1 MSFEVDIRSRSTA
14 LLVTAETRDQVRA
27 LQGEAIRRARPVLDA
42 YFELWRDLPG
52 FGDVLREHGAGLA
65 EAQSEHFAAALSG
78 EMDAAYVERLGNI
91 VAKERKLGLGARVHL
106 GSAAHV
112 ALALFEEIGRR
123 HRWSGP
129 AASRHCGAILQY
141 MILDCLNA
149 LHLENQQLESSVADR
164 QSAIGDA
171 LASFGEAATHVRAAM
186 TQASGA
192 LSHTSAQAT
201 GAIEAALEAAARTG
215 EAADCGSENLVSTA
229 VASAQLV
236 GAIEEV
242 DRLANQSLD
251 AVRETTSSIG
261 SLRDEIG
268 GLEHAALAIGSV
280 VTMIAGIASQTNL
293 LALNATIEAAR
304 AGEAGRGF
312 SVVAAEVK
320 SLANQ
325 TAEATRDITR
335 QVAAIQ
341 AAAQRSGEQLGRIVQ
356 VIGRVEEISSASAAA
371 TSEQASAT
379 ASIAEQ
385 ARSASD
391 AVTTIKE
398 ATEGVRTRM
407 RDLAA
412 AVGGI
417 DADSRRLSTHG
428 EFFHAELDRLSARLT
443 AV

>member
-1 MSFEVDIRSRSTA
+1 MSFEVDIRSRATA
-14 LLVTAETRDQVRA
+14 MRVTAETREQVRA
-27 LQGEAIRRARPVLDA
+27 LQGEAVRRARPVLDA
-42 YFELWRDLPG
+42 YYENWRDLPR
-52 FGDVLREHGAGLA
+52 FGELLREHGAGLA
-65 EAQSEHFAAALSG
+65 EAQSEHFAATMSG
-78 EMDAAYVERLGNI
+78 EMDAAYVQRLSEL
-91 VAKERKLGLGARVHL
+91 VAKERTLGLGARIHL

-112 ALALFEEIGRR
+112 ALALFEEVGRR

-129 AASRHCGAILQY
+129 AASRHCGALLQY
-141 MILDCLNA
+141 LILDCLNA
-149 LHLENQQLESSVADR
+149 LHLENEQRESSFVHR
-164 QSAIGDA
+164 RTAIGDA

-192 LSHTSAQAT
+192 LTRTSAQTAD
-201 GAIEAALEAAARTG
+201 AIEAALEAAARTG
-215 EAADCGSENLVSTA
+215 EAAECGSENLVSTA

-242 DRLANQSLD
+242 DRLANQSLE

-261 SLRDEIG
+261 SLRAEIG
-268 GLEHAALAIGSV
+268 ELERAALAIGSV

-325 TAEATRDITR
+325 TADATRDITM

-341 AAAQRSGEQLGRIVQ
+341 AAAQRSAEQLGHIVQ

-379 ASIAEQ
+379 ASIADQ

-391 AVTTIKE
+391 AVATIKD

-412 AVGGI
+412 AVGGHGRRFAPPL
-417 DADSRRLSTHG
+417 DAWRVLPCR
-428 EFFHAELDRLSARLT
+428 ARPPVAKLT